1 MRTHGLTSVLLLLNC
16 ALAAACSSS
25 AISRPGASS
34 PEVAEP
40 DAMPGALDSEAPAAA
55 ASTPAAPPSAD
66 AAARLG
72 EADKPCWLAQPAFC
86 ETFERASPGGRG
98 GDLDELQWA
107 AARIRAPNPSQ
118 GIVNHW
124 IPTVAEACGKTRRG
138 VLPPNDMFIC
148 AGGGTKSMHFNNAYD
163 DGGDFLVQSY
173 RVRRPFD
180 FTKRTGVISFDVG
193 GKAQLP
199 TGHGWWFNVFIASE
213 PVPAPYQQ
221 GGAIALYVKA
231 GVGIEFMAAPTA
243 CNDYDARRNTVS
255 TVYIEK
261 DYKIVRELHPPHGV
275 ECYDT
280 RDEVMNH
287 VEIHISKQRLEVYA
301 SDAGKPSTLRKI
313 ADFADVDLPLERGYV
328 SFQHTHYNANKNN
341 SACPDPQTNCPILHA
356 YTTYHWDNI
365 GFDGPVLPLPRA
377 YELRDSMEPAYRGGM
392 NVGYELGNDSAK
404 SFALKGVDLGN
415 ATGAVL
421 TLNAWQ
427 FYAEDA
433 IDYRVNG
440 GPKRRFAHPFP
451 DSDGGARAVA
461 IPVALSDLKPGD
473 NTIELTSTS
482 GHVVIANA
490 DLTINVR

>member
-1 MRTHGLTSVLLLLNC
+1 
-16 ALAAACSSS
+16 
-25 AISRPGASS
+25 
-34 PEVAEP
+34 
-40 DAMPGALDSEAPAAA
+40 
-55 ASTPAAPPSAD
+55 
-66 AAARLG
+66 
-72 EADKPCWLAQPAFC
+72 
-86 ETFERASPGGRG
+86 
-98 GDLDELQWA
+98 
-107 AARIRAPNPSQ
+107 
-118 GIVNHW
+118 
-124 IPTVAEACGKTRRG
+124 
-138 VLPPNDMFIC
+138 
-148 AGGGTKSMHFNNAYD
+148 
-163 DGGDFLVQSY
+163 
-173 RVRRPFD
+173 
-180 FTKRTGVISFDVG
+180 
-193 GKAQLP
+193 
-199 TGHGWWFNVFIASE
+199 
-213 PVPAPYQQ
+213 
-221 GGAIALYVKA
+221 
-231 GVGIEFMAAPTA
+231 MAAPTA

-313 ADFADVDLPLERGYV
+313 ADFTDVDLPLERGYV